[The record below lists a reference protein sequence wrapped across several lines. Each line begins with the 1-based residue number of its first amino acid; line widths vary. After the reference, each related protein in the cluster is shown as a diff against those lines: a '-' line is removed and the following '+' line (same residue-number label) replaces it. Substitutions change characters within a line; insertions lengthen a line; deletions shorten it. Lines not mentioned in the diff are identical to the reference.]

1 MSSRR
6 VIWLVAR
13 REVSE
18 RLRQKSFQY
27 SLAATVGLV
36 VVAAFIAGL
45 VGGDETKKYDVGAQ
59 GAEGVAIV
67 DAARASAGSVDAEIT
82 VKRFDSPAAA
92 RAVVEDE
99 DVDAAVAGGAV
110 ISRETP
116 DEELDQAL
124 QAGARQVR
132 AGEALSSAGVDEA
145 EAREALNPPPLRAET
160 TEEAK
165 GKGAEGVAFVAAIM
179 LYGALVVFGI
189 GVAQGVVEEKASR
202 VIEVLLSTIR
212 PRPLL
217 MGKILGIGVLGLLQ
231 LLAAAVAGL
240 AVGAARGVVD
250 VDATIVGAVAIAL
263 VWFLFGYAFW
273 AALYAISGVI
283 VSRQEDLTASSTPL
297 TILLVASY
305 LVAIPAVNA
314 PASQL
319 AVISSIVPFSS
330 PVVMPVRAALGE
342 ASAAEMAISLGVLA
356 LGALLLLRLGAR
368 IYEAAVL
375 RMGKPLKLTE
385 AWRAAS

>member
-1 MSSRR
+1 MSSRH

-18 RLRQKSFQY
+18 RLRQKAFQY
-27 SLAATVGLV
+27 SLAATVALV
-36 VVAAFIAGL
+36 VVVAFLAG
-45 VGGDETKKYDVGAQ
+45 VIGGDETKKYDVGAQ
-59 GAEGVAIV
+59 GAEAVAIV
-67 DAARASAGSVDAEIT
+67 DAARAAAPEVDAEIE
-82 VKRFDSPAAA
+82 VSRYDSPATA
-92 RAVVEDE
+92 RAAVEDE
-99 DVDAAVAGGAV
+99 DVDAAVVGGAV
-110 ISRETP
+110 VSRESP

-132 AGEALSSAGVDEA
+132 AGQALSSAGVGES
-145 EAREALNPPPLRAET
+145 EARKALNPPPLRVET
-160 TEEAK
+160 IEASK
-165 GKGAEGVAFVAAIM
+165 GKGAEGVAFVAAIL

-189 GVAQGVVEEKASR
+189 AVAQGVVEEKASR
-202 VIEVLLSTIR
+202 VIEVLLSTIP

-240 AVGAARGVVD
+240 AVAAARGVVD
-250 VDATIVGAVAIAL
+250 VDGTIIGAVAITL

-319 AVISSIVPFSS
+319 AVIASIVPFSS

-342 ASAAEMAISLGVLA
+342 ASAAEMAISLAVLG
-356 LGALLLLRLGAR
+356 LGALILLRIGAR
-368 IYEAAVL
+368 IYESAVL
-375 RMGKPLKLTE
+375 RMGKPMKLTE
-385 AWRAAS
+385 ALRAAS